1 VEDGHLLNVWLTA
14 FVDGHLASSR
24 TVAITLF
31 FYMIVRP
38 QSMRRVLDDLRAI
51 AFRGSSSARSAAA
64 CALVKAGSWV

>member
-14 FVDGHLASSR
+14 FVDGHLASSP

-38 QSMRRVLDDLRAI
+38 
-51 AFRGSSSARSAAA
+51 
-64 CALVKAGSWV
+64 